1 MTIGNAQQEW
11 AYVAGVQAFIYGYP
25 LVEMVRTCALMTA
38 VDEPQNNGRAPINQ
52 FSHCPRPWTHED
64 RDVVTPANDLLY
76 SMAWLNLAD
85 GPVMFSTPAPT
96 GRYFVME
103 FIDAYSDNF
112 HNLGPRVMG
121 PSAASFAIVG
131 PDWSGSLPP
140 GSIEIRCPT
149 NLVWVL
155 GRVLIDG
162 VEDMEAARAF
172 QAGFTLRATAPVR
185 VPRAVAAYQPWNEAG
200 EAFFANLARAMAD
213 NPPPAVDTG
222 LVAQFSRL
230 GISAERAFDA
240 RLPNDAQVAVLRRAV
255 AAGIEIVDG
264 HTRSRR
270 ARPWSINYA
279 GGRLGTDYLARS
291 CTAMKG
297 LGALASE
304 EALYA
309 LGDFDSKGEQL
320 DGAHDY
326 VLHFPAGG
334 LPPVDAFWSVS
345 IYGSDFCFADNPI
358 RRYAIG
364 DRTRDLHYGPDGS
377 LDILIQHAQPRQ
389 GISNWLPAPAGRF
402 YLILRLYHPREAILS
417 KAYTIPPVER
427 IDERVNERVDGQ
439 VDEDVQR

>member
-11 AYVAGVQAFIYGYP
+11 AYVAGVQAFVYGYP
-25 LVEMVRTCALMTA
+25 LVEIVRTCALMTA

-52 FSHCPRPWTHED
+52 FSHCSRPWTHED

-85 GPVMFSTPAPT
+85 GPVMLTTPAQT

-103 FIDAYSDNF
+103 FVDAYSNNF

-121 PSAASFAIVG
+121 PSAATFAIVG
-131 PDWSGSLPP
+131 PNWSRSLPP
-140 GSIEIRCPT
+140 GSVEIRCPT

-162 VEDMEAARAF
+162 VEDMEEARAF
-172 QAGFTLRATAPVR
+172 QAGFTLSATAPCR
-185 VPRAVAAYQPWNEAG
+185 LPRAVTGYRAWAESGVEFY
-200 EAFFANLARAMAD
+200 ANLARAMAD
-213 NPPPAVDTG
+213 NPAPAVDTG
-222 LVAQFSRL
+222 LVAQFSRI
-230 GISAERAFDA
+230 GIAPHREFDA
-240 RLPNDAQVAVLRRAV
+240 GALGEAHGAALRRAV
-255 AAGIEIVDG
+255 AAGIEIVER

-279 GGRLGTDYLARS
+279 GGRLGTDYLARA

-309 LGDFDSKGEQL
+309 LGDFDRSGEQL
-320 DGAHDY
+320 NGEHCY
-326 VLHFPAGG
+326 VLHFPAGR

-345 IYGSDFCFADNPI
+345 IYGSDFCFVDNPI

-364 DRTRDLHYGPDGS
+364 DRSRDLRYGPDGS
-377 LDILIQHAQPRQ
+377 LDILIRHAEPRQ
-389 GISNWLPAPAGRF
+389 GISNWLPAPTGRF

-417 KAYTIPPVER
+417 KDYTIPPVER
-427 IDERVNERVDGQ
+427 
-439 VDEDVQR
+439 VDEDAHR

>member
-25 LVEMVRTCALMTA
+25 LVEIVRTCALMTA

-52 FSHCPRPWTHED
+52 FSHSQRPWTHED

-85 GPVMFSTPAPT
+85 GPVILTTPAPT

-112 HNLGPRVMG
+112 HNLGPRVVG
-121 PSAASFAIVG
+121 PSAATFAIVG
-131 PDWSGSLPP
+131 PGWSGSLPP

-162 VEDMEAARAF
+162 VEDMEAARSF
-172 QAGFTLRATAPVR
+172 QAGFTLRATAPGR
-185 VPRAVAAYQPWNEAG
+185 LPHAVAAYESWAESG

-213 NPPPAVDTG
+213 DPPPAVDTG
-222 LVAQFSRL
+222 LVAQFSRI
-230 GISAERAFDA
+230 GIAPHRTFDA
-240 RLPNDAQVAVLRRAV
+240 DALGDAQVAALRRAV
-255 AAGIEIVDG
+255 AAGVEIVDG

-270 ARPWSINYA
+270 ARSWSINYA
-279 GGRLGTDYLARS
+279 GGRLGTDYLARA

-309 LGDFDSKGEQL
+309 LCDFDEHGEPL
-320 DGAHDY
+320 NGDHGY
-326 VLHFPAGG
+326 VLRFPAGG

-345 IYGSDFCFADNPI
+345 LYGSDFCFVDNPI

-364 DRTRDLHYGPDGS
+364 DRTRDLRYGPDGS
-377 LDILIQHAQPRQ
+377 LEILIQHSQPQQ
-389 GISNWLPAPAGRF
+389 GLSNWLPAPAGRF

-417 KAYTIPPVER
+417 KDYTIPPVER
-427 IDERVNERVDGQ
+427 VGEMA
-439 VDEDVQR
+439 QR